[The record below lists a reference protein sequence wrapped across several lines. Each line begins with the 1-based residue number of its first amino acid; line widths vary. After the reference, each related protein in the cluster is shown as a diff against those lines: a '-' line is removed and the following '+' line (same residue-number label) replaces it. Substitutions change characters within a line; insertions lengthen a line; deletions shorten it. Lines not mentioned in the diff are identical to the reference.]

1 MFWRQAYDKLLR
13 WKNESCGRRAV
24 LVEGARRVGKTTLA
38 REFSKE
44 YGSSF
49 FIDFSTASDD
59 ILDLFSTYRSN
70 VDDFFMY
77 LRAYTGARLIERDAL
92 VVFDEIQRF
101 PPAREFVKQLVAD
114 GRYDYLE
121 TGSLLSIRRNVEG
134 IVIPSE
140 ETSLQ
145 LNPLCFGEF
154 LLASG
159 EDQLEA
165 LIRDAFS
172 SRRQLPDA
180 LHRKAERLFRE
191 YMLVGGMPQAVEAF
205 LNERDFGVVD
215 VVKRDILSLYRN
227 DIARFGAKD
236 ATRVRRVF
244 ATLPSQLAR
253 HEKKFKLSALDANA
267 RSREYA
273 DAFFWLSD
281 ACMSMTCFNVDDP
294 SVGLSASLN
303 ERSFKCYLSDT
314 GLLVSL
320 LFADNETTPHEV
332 YRDILLGKLQI
343 NEGMFTENVVAQQL
357 KAAGHELY
365 FYSKRDNANSANT
378 MEVDFLVARGF
389 DDAAGKMRVTPIEVK
404 STRRYG
410 VRSLEKFR
418 DKFGSR
424 VGTEIVLH
432 PKGLLVDGH
441 RLYVPLYMAH
451 LL

>member
-1 MFWRQAYDKLLR
+1 MFIMNSRTGEVTDAHLFVAAFPYSQ
-13 WKNESCGRRAV
+13 
-24 LVEGARRVGKTTLA
+24 
-38 REFSKE
+38 
-44 YGSSF
+44 YGF
-49 FIDFSTASDD
+49 
-59 ILDLFSTYRSN
+59 
-70 VDDFFMY
+70 
-77 LRAYTGARLIERDAL
+77 
-92 VVFDEIQRF
+92 
-101 PPAREFVKQLVAD
+101 
-114 GRYDYLE
+114 
-121 TGSLLSIRRNVEG
+121 
-134 IVIPSE
+134 
-140 ETSLQ
+140 
-145 LNPLCFGEF
+145 
-154 LLASG
+154 
-159 EDQLEA
+159 
-165 LIRDAFS
+165 
-172 SRRQLPDA
+172 
-180 LHRKAERLFRE
+180 
-191 YMLVGGMPQAVEAF
+191 VEAF

-343 NEGMFTENVVAQQL
+343 NEGMFTENAVAQQL

-378 MEVDFLVARGF
+378 MEVDFLVARGY

-432 PKGLLVDGH
+432 PKGLLSDGH
-441 RLYVPLYMAH
+441 RLDAPLYMAH